1 MFTIAHEI
9 CICRMGVH
17 VSSCVTAQSRWSGG
31 EVSVAVTQ
39 GQSLIAVDCRVD
51 CLTLKLWCAV

>member
-9 CICRMGVH
+9 CICRMGV
-17 VSSCVTAQSRWSGG
+17 TAQSRWGGG